1 MTALDPRTHTW
12 AYGEP
17 MLIEDK
23 GIVEHEWTDKNGK
36 KQVVRYS
43 VGVLKPITN
52 ETEKA

>member
-12 AYGEP
+12 AY
-17 MLIEDK
+17 
-23 GIVEHEWTDKNGK
+23 GK